1 MKSRNILLLVVLY
14 AVEGKLVVRVE
25 EMSAITVVDSSGT
38 LLHFRC
44 KHTQVWRS
52 PSNNHSGANIPKCGD
67 PLYSSNH
74 SGANIPKCGD
84 PLTTFGGL
92 EKSEFQ

>member
-1 MKSRNILLLVVLY
+1 MKSRNVLLLVVLY

-38 LLHFRC
+38 LLHF
-44 KHTQVWRS
+44 
-52 PSNNHSGANIPKCGD
+52 
-67 PLYSSNH
+67 
-74 SGANIPKCGD
+74 
-84 PLTTFGGL
+84 TTFGGL